1 MDIARLSMSMAQSE
15 TLTNVGMAVLG
26 MQMDVQA
33 SQASS
38 EIAALN
44 SLPSGAME
52 LAVNPSVGGN
62 LDIRC

>member
-52 LAVNPSVGGN
+52 LSVNPSVGGN